1 MHFVQ
6 VTVTVKEET
15 AEAQALKEMMLRLAP
30 AAVRS
35 KLEEYLRALREGTYS
50 LLALNNALFY
60 EESNMTKSC
69 PYNMLIFVTHSMC
82 EMPFCLHLSQVLAMT
97 SCMQSAHRA

>member
-1 MHFVQ
+1 MVACSGDGGEQPLVHFVQ

-50 LLALNNALFY
+50 LLNNALFY

-69 PYNMLIFVTHSMC
+69 PYNM
-82 EMPFCLHLSQVLAMT
+82 
-97 SCMQSAHRA
+97 